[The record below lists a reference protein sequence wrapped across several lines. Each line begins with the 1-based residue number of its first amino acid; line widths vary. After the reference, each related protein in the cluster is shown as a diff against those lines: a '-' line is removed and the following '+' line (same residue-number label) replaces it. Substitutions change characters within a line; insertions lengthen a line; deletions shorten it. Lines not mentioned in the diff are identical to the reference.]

1 MMVCFRNDSAQD
13 GVGIDD
19 GCMVMGVRRESGGS
33 YLVTTPHTH
42 RRRASS
48 LGAIHWAA
56 ESPNDAMRVV
66 LQRLTRPRG
75 RTRGSSLL
83 LV

>member
-1 MMVCFRNDSAQD
+1 
-13 GVGIDD
+13 
-19 GCMVMGVRRESGGS
+19 MVMGVRGESGGS

-48 LGAIHWAA
+48 LGAA